1 MYAER
6 GEVMMVR
13 ELIHHE
19 TLAEPAET
27 LEVRGI
33 GGFIRAQTAP
43 VIVTV
48 SLPFHRQ
55 AWWLRLFRPR
65 AGVLVNII
73 LADDAL
79 RLTAGPGRLEAGTQV
94 SVERVR

>member
-1 MYAER
+1 MPALYPER

-13 ELIHHE
+13 ELVHSE
-19 TLAEPAET
+19 TLMQPAGT

-33 GGFIRAQTAP
+33 GPAP

-48 SLPFHRQ
+48 RLPFPRQ
-55 AWWLRLFRPR
+55 AWWRRLFRPR
-65 AGVLVNII
+65 TGALVNII

>member
-1 MYAER
+1 MPALYPER

-13 ELIHHE
+13 ELVHSE
-19 TLAEPAET
+19 TLMQPAGT

-33 GGFIRAQTAP
+33 GPAP

-48 SLPFHRQ
+48 SLPFTRQ
-55 AWWLRLFRPR
+55 AWWRRMFRPR

-73 LADDAL
+73 LTDDAL
-79 RLTAGPGRLEAGTQV
+79 RLAAGPGMLEAGTQV
-94 SVERVR
+94 NVERAR

>member
-1 MYAER
+1 MR
-6 GEVMMVR
+6 VR
-13 ELIHHE
+13 ELVHSE
-19 TLAEPAET
+19 TLMQPAGT

-33 GGFIRAQTAP
+33 GPAP

-48 SLPFHRQ
+48 SLPFTRQ
-55 AWWLRLFRPR
+55 AWWRRMFRPR

-79 RLTAGPGRLEAGTQV
+79 RLAAGPGHLEAGTQI